1 MVSYQKHGLSGRH
14 QGESEQRISPPQHS
28 ESDSLWKRFDKTHLL
43 SKLKIY
49 FSYGTLLSEIAG
61 PRSSCWNSHI
71 KKKCPPKRNLSSSKT
86 INTKSGWKESIC
98 GFTSNLSSSFTP
110 FRERFDGPTFRGPDQ
125 PRLMGVVLRRRSFP
139 GSIYIHIWRFNPGN
153 LKTWWVLEA
162 EHFLI
167 SRGEKFNSQDSSR
180 SSPWED
186 SISSKRGQVYQSSP
200 GRRLHRM
207 VPHPSR
213 AIAYNA
219 GRLGGNPKDSGRED
233 WGTLGKIQGITTPLK
248 IRP

>member
-139 GSIYIHIWRFNPGN
+139 GSIYIFEDSTLETWKNDRFWK
-153 LKTWWVLEA
+153 LKTSLSPGV
-162 EHFLI
+162 
-167 SRGEKFNSQDSSR
+167 DSTLSFQ
-180 SSPWED
+180 PFICWGD
-186 SISSKRGQVYQSSP
+186 SILQNGGRFINPLLVGACIGWFHTHHGLSRTTQDVY
-200 GRRLHRM
+200 GM
-207 VPHPSR
+207 
-213 AIAYNA
+213 
-219 GRLGGNPKDSGRED
+219 G
-233 WGTLGKIQGITTPLK
+233 
-248 IRP
+248 